1 MKKKIGNGRFK
12 QIIAGFKVQLTI
24 YVLIPILFM
33 MLIGS
38 ISYTKAS
45 DGLQKS
51 FVKSTESSMNMSMLY
66 LDLILDS
73 IVKSAD
79 ELAKNTI
86 ITKYAEGNFIGESV
100 KQHEAKTSISSTLDR
115 LITAN
120 NYITSIYIIPAANE
134 NVITN
139 KQIMKSS
146 FYSEFHE
153 KDASLLDQSKPDVS
167 GWIGEHKFLD
177 EATDSVNDGYAIS
190 YIKQFG
196 SMKSYIVFDV
206 DIDIVRN
213 ILPELKPTDNSIV
226 AFLTKNGNE
235 VVTDPD
241 ILFHQQSFYKEDT
254 EIEPVS
260 EYVNYQGEDYL
271 YIHVMNSKGAYYI
284 DLLIPKAEVMKSAD
298 EIRLVSRLVVIVSI
312 LIAGTIGTIIAI
324 GIGRKI
330 SSISKK
336 VAVASKGDLT
346 VQVVLDSGKEF
357 KHLADNIRHMIDNT
371 RSLIGN
377 AALVTTHI
385 SESASELS
393 ETSVTLEESGDYILN
408 AMNEITEG
416 MNQQAKDA
424 QVCCTKMDDLSQ
436 KIEVVSSNIVDMKN
450 IAIKTDSMIKNGMD
464 HMESLTTQS
473 GNTCVTTKQVTA
485 NIINL
490 QEKSK
495 SIEQFTVIIN
505 KIANR
510 TNLLALNA
518 SIEAART
525 GEAGRGFAV
534 VAEEIKK
541 LAQSSLEAAGEI
553 NKVIDTIKI
562 QTEATVKTTAEA
574 EMEVMRQVQNVELA
588 KQTFHEMADSIEL
601 LLNKISNIVNHVDS
615 MNSDRQTTLEFI
627 ENISALYEETAASS
641 SVVNESVIGQRKQTG
656 QLARST
662 KELEKRAEELQSA
675 IRQFKI

>member
-1 MKKKIGNGRFK
+1 MKKKVGNGRFK

-284 DLLIPKAEVMKSAD
+284 NLLIPKAEVMKSAD

-393 ETSVTLEESGDYILN
+393 ETSVTLEDSGDYILN

-473 GNTCVTTKQVTA
+473 GNTFVTTKQVTT

-505 KIANR
+505 NIANR